1 MQLHREK
8 GTIETPSVSEP
19 FEAETAVTPPA
30 AEIPPSQPVAEMP
43 SVAPESTQ
51 EADRTSHRLDQ
62 IMRMHREKGTIESE
76 PGLESVK
83 PAQAET
89 GIPDIQKTET
99 AATSPADTE
108 PGQNKTVVG
117 ETAVSST
124 APPQPEIPPASPLQ
138 SVWPVQI
145 IEQPKQTPPAQPAAA
160 TPIMRQTAPAADP
173 NLHEQLKNIPLE
185 QATDSSVQ
193 FIRPRKPRPQP
204 AAPPTQTVQR
214 EKAHNSKQP
223 DTKKATHAPDL
234 MTSEATVATEIG
246 ELPSDL
252 WRLIGAQPP
261 TSFKQEASTPPAP
274 TAAET
279 INEDT
284 KPTAQPVMQPE
295 RMPPTFIQRA
305 ESEEAAADLAPSLEA
320 PAAPSKEG
328 NETGQEEEVNMDELA
343 RQVYSD
349 IKERMTIEWER
360 TRGCF

>member
-1 MQLHREK
+1 
-8 GTIETPSVSEP
+8 
-19 FEAETAVTPPA
+19 
-30 AEIPPSQPVAEMP
+30 
-43 SVAPESTQ
+43 
-51 EADRTSHRLDQ
+51 
-62 IMRMHREKGTIESE
+62 
-76 PGLESVK
+76 
-83 PAQAET
+83 
-89 GIPDIQKTET
+89 
-99 AATSPADTE
+99 
-108 PGQNKTVVG
+108 
-117 ETAVSST
+117 
-124 APPQPEIPPASPLQ
+124 
-138 SVWPVQI
+138 
-145 IEQPKQTPPAQPAAA
+145 
-160 TPIMRQTAPAADP
+160 MRQTAPVTDTK
-173 NLHEQLKNIPLE
+173 LHDQLKSIPLE

-223 DTKKATHAPDL
+223 DTQKATQSPDL

-284 KPTAQPVMQPE
+284 KPAQPPG
-295 RMPPTFIQRA
+295 MPPTFIQRA
-305 ESEEAAADLAPSLEA
+305 ESEQAAAEQAAAEQAAADLTPSLEA

-360 TRGCF
+360 TRGRF